1 MDIEAVN
8 GIVGICISV
17 SVVTGIILHI
27 NDDGMASLFAAL
39 LQEGPFTSSRHA
51 VQGAVKEAQVS
62 FSVLEDRMHW
72 KQLPLLVHL
81 GDCADEPIVV
91 RRGKSL

>member
-17 SVVTGIILHI
+17 PVVTGIILHI
-27 NDDGMASLFAAL
+27 NDGMASLLAAL

-51 VQGAVKEAQVS
+51 VQGAVEAQVS

-72 KQLPLLVHL
+72 KQLPLVHL
-81 GDCADEPIVV
+81 GDSADEPIVV
-91 RRGKSL
+91 RRGKLL

>member
-17 SVVTGIILHI
+17 PVVTGIILHI
-27 NDDGMASLFAAL
+27 NDGMASLFAAL

-51 VQGAVKEAQVS
+51 VQGAVEAQVS

-72 KQLPLLVHL
+72 KQLPLVHL
-81 GDCADEPIVV
+81 GDRADEPIVV

>member
-27 NDDGMASLFAAL
+27 NDGMASLFAAL

-51 VQGAVKEAQVS
+51 VQGAVEAQVS
-62 FSVLEDRMHW
+62 QFSVLEDRMHW
-72 KQLPLLVHL
+72 KPLPLVHL
-81 GDCADEPIVV
+81 GDRADEPIVV

>member
-17 SVVTGIILHI
+17 PVVTGIILHI
-27 NDDGMASLFAAL
+27 NDGMASLFAAL

-51 VQGAVKEAQVS
+51 VQGAVEAQVS
-62 FSVLEDRMHW
+62 SYVLEDRMHW
-72 KQLPLLVHL
+72 KPLPLVHL
-81 GDCADEPIVV
+81 GDSADEPIVV